1 MHTRGTGLRKFVAPE
16 IMFGDGA
23 LHLAGQYGRNLG
35 GKQSTD
41 RFRPW
46 CSRCRLGSTSA
57 YERRGDG
64 GLESTLFT
72 RVTPNP
78 RIEEVAAGAVVYA
91 EQGCDI
97 IVAVGGGS
105 VIDCAKGIGL
115 LAANQGGIRDLVGV
129 DNVGAPM
136 PPTICGPTTAGTSAD
151 VSQFAV
157 ITDREINRKL
167 LIISKAVVPDIS
179 LIDPR
184 TLTTMDATLTACTG
198 MDALVHA
205 VEAYVSLGH
214 SPLTDMRAL
223 QAVRL
228 ISSNLQ
234 NSITE
239 PNNLEYRNNMMLGSL
254 EAGLA
259 FSNASL
265 GAVHAMAHS
274 LGGLLDL
281 PHGQCNAMLLDAVVD
296 FNYGQV
302 EQRYR
307 DIATAMG
314 IEIDGLPSCEIRKRL
329 VAEIRRLRETAGLR
343 DTLSRCGVH
352 RTDVHELAEAALNDP
367 CVVTN
372 PRRPSQ
378 RDIEVIYEESL
389 LTTGKSCA

>member
-1 MHTRGTGLRKFVAPE
+1 MPSRGPDLQKFVAPE
-16 IMFGDGA
+16 IIFGLGA

-35 GKQSTD
+35 GSKALVVSDPGVLAAGWVEQVLASVE
-41 RFRPW
+41 
-46 CSRCRLGSTSA
+46 GA
-57 YERRGDG
+57 
-64 GLESTLFT
+64 GLKSTLFT
-72 RVTPNP
+72 QVTPNP

-91 EQGCDI
+91 EGGCDFI
-97 IVAVGGGS
+97 IAVGGGS
-105 VIDCAKGIGL
+105 AIDCAKCIGL
-115 LAANQGGIRDLVGV
+115 MAANQCGIRDLVGV

-136 PPTICGPTTAGTSAD
+136 PPTICIPTTAGTSAD

-157 ITDREINRKL
+157 IMDREIHRKL

-179 LIDPR
+179 LVDPT
-184 TLTTMDATLTACTG
+184 TLTTMDPFLTACTG
-198 MDALVHA
+198 IDALVHA

-214 SPLTDMRAL
+214 SPLTDINAL
-223 QAVRL
+223 QAMRL

-234 NSITE
+234 KSIAE
-239 PNNLEYRNNMMLGSL
+239 PNNLEYRNNMMLASL

-265 GAVHAMAHS
+265 GAAHAMSHS
-274 LGGLLDL
+274 LGGFLDL
-281 PHGQCNAMLLDAVVD
+281 PHGQCNAMVLDGVVD
-296 FNYGQV
+296 FNYGQA

-314 IEIDGLPSCEIRKRL
+314 IEIGGMTSSEIRQRL
-329 VAEIRRLRETAGLR
+329 VDEIRRLRETAGLG

-352 RTDVHELAEAALNDP
+352 RTEVHELAEFTLNDP

-378 RDIEVIYEESL
+378 RDIEVIYEGSL
-389 LTTGKSCA
+389 

>member
-1 MHTRGTGLRKFVAPE
+1 MHSRGPELRKFVAPE
-16 IMFGDGA
+16 IIFGAGA

-35 GKQSTD
+35 GRKALVVSDPGVLAAGWVQQVLASV
-41 RFRPW
+41 
-46 CSRCRLGSTSA
+46 GGA
-57 YERRGDG
+57 

-97 IVAVGGGS
+97 IIAVGGGS
-105 VIDCAKGIGL
+105 AIDCAKCIGL
-115 LAANQGGIRDLVGV
+115 LAANQGGIRDFVGV

-136 PPTICGPTTAGTSAD
+136 PPTICIPTTAGTSAD

-179 LIDPR
+179 LIDPA
-184 TLTTMDATLTACTG
+184 TLTTMDAFLTACTG
-198 MDALVHA
+198 MDTLVHA

-214 SPLTDMRAL
+214 SPLTDMHAL
-223 QAVRL
+223 EAMRL
-228 ISSNLQ
+228 VSSNLQ
-234 NSITE
+234 KSIAE
-239 PNNLEYRNNMMLGSL
+239 PNNLEYRNNMMLASL

-265 GAVHAMAHS
+265 GAAHAMAHS

-281 PHGQCNAMLLDAVVD
+281 PHGQCNAMLLDGVVD
-296 FNYGQV
+296 FNYGQA

-314 IEIDGLPSCEIRKRL
+314 IEIGGIPSGEIRKRL
-329 VAEIRRLRETAGLR
+329 VVEIRRLRETAGLR

-352 RTDVHELAEAALNDP
+352 RTEVHELAEIALSDP

-372 PRRPSQ
+372 PRRPCQ

-389 LTTGKSCA
+389 